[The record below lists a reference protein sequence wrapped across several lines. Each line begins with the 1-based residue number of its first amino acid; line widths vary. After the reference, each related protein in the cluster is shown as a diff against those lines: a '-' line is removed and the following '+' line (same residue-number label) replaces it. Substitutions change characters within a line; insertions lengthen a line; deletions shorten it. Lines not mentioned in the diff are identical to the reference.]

1 MPVMPCWVRAAVR
14 LAATRARLASGARR
28 RGWGRVR
35 RVHRFLA
42 SGWPAWSSVLAGG
55 VSRGLPGGRVVVVL
69 MVADLPGDLA
79 QAARREAERAF
90 GDRDISPADGVQVE
104 ALVQG
109 AEDAGRQ
116 VIAAGRASRG
126 GARHR
131 GWFSRPGRVDAG
143 RAPGGRSSCP
153 VAGGSLG
160 AGVLLGPSPRP
171 VAAAAARGPG
181 VAWQGPERVFESAPV
196 SRQVVGGQGGQ
207 GVRWWLRCGHRGSL
221 RGGRG
226 GRAGGGRAR
235 TRRTGGGRRDTEG
248 GSPGAAD
255 PQAALQW
262 EPECLA
268 RVKDWWHQYSG
279 AIPEWFQFYVGLE
292 AAASAMQ
299 EYNAELV
306 TGLLQTEPYIRAV
319 MAAAMRADH
328 NDEMERQIKVRMERQ
343 KRLTAPDAPTLWV
356 VLNEAVL
363 HRQVGGPAVMRDQ
376 LAHIADVAGL
386 GNVTVQ
392 VLP

>member
-1 MPVMPCWVRAAVR
+1 M
-14 LAATRARLASGARR
+14 
-28 RGWGRVR
+28 
-35 RVHRFLA
+35 
-42 SGWPAWSSVLAGG
+42 
-55 VSRGLPGGRVVVVL
+55 
-69 MVADLPGDLA
+69 
-79 QAARREAERAF
+79 
-90 GDRDISPADGVQVE
+90 
-104 ALVQG
+104 
-109 AEDAGRQ
+109 
-116 VIAAGRASRG
+116 
-126 GARHR
+126 
-131 GWFSRPGRVDAG
+131 
-143 RAPGGRSSCP
+143 
-153 VAGGSLG
+153 
-160 AGVLLGPSPRP
+160 
-171 VAAAAARGPG
+171 
-181 VAWQGPERVFESAPV
+181 
-196 SRQVVGGQGGQ
+196 
-207 GVRWWLRCGHRGSL
+207 
-221 RGGRG
+221 
-226 GRAGGGRAR
+226 
-235 TRRTGGGRRDTEG
+235 
-248 GSPGAAD
+248 
-255 PQAALQW
+255 QW

-392 VLP
+392 VLPYTAGAHPAMLGSFTLMQFPDPTDRDVVYLEAETGALYLEKHEDVRRYSLILDYLRAQALGPAESRALIAQLARQTPD